1 MSIYARIYSE
11 YARVFSEYIQ
21 NMPVYTQSI
30 LRVLTVRIMHA
41 QIYSTCRVAE
51 DTGGILECTH
61 TIV

>member
-11 YARVFSEYIQ
+11 YDRVFSEYIQ

-30 LRVLTVRIMHA
+30 LRVFTLKIMHA
-41 QIYSTCRVAE
+41 QIYSMRRVAE
-51 DTGGILECTH
+51 DTGGILECIQ